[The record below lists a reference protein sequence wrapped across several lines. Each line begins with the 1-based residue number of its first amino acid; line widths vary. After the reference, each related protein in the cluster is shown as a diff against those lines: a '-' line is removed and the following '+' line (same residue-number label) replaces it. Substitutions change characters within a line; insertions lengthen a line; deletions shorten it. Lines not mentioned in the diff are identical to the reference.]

1 MKLTSKSE
9 YAVLAMLELAVH
21 DGDRPLP
28 LIDIAVR
35 HRISPSYLEL
45 LFAQLRR
52 AGLLRSR
59 RGPRGGF
66 SLARPAAQISVGEI
80 VALIDDQKDRKAGAD
95 TPAASPTARLWR
107 GLSDDLRRFLDGVSL
122 ADLVMAAGG
131 AQAPAEP
138 VAASRR
144 ARA

>member
-9 YAVLAMLELAVH
+9 YAVLAMLELALH
-21 DGDRPLP
+21 NGDRPLP

-35 HRISPSYLEL
+35 HRVSPSYLEL

-66 SLARPAAQISVGEI
+66 ALAREAADISVGEI
-80 VALIDDQKDRKAGAD
+80 VALIDDQADRSVPEGE
-95 TPAASPTARLWR
+95 PATGRTIQLWR
-107 GLSDDLRRFLDGVSL
+107 GLSADIQRFLEGVSL
-122 ADLVMAAGG
+122 GDLVTATAGQRPELEFARKTG
-131 AQAPAEP
+131 A
-138 VAASRR
+138 
-144 ARA
+144 